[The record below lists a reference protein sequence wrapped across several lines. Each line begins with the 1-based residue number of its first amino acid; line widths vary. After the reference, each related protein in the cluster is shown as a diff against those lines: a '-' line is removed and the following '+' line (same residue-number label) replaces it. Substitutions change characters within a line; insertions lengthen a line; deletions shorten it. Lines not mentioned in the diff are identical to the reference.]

1 MRYSPALLDD
11 IRARLPVSSV
21 VGRTVA
27 LKRQGREWAGL
38 SPFKSERTPSFFV
51 NDQKGF
57 FHCFASGEHG
67 DIFGFLMKTEGVPF
81 PEAVERLAAEAGVT
95 LPKPTPEA
103 ARADDAREKLL
114 AIMEEATRFFEG
126 NLAGPR
132 GRETREYL
140 AKRGVT
146 PEEAKR
152 FRMGY
157 APDSR
162 AALKE
167 YLLARGAT
175 VQALIETGLL
185 VAGDDIPT
193 PYDRFRGRLIIPI
206 TDLRDK
212 VIAFGGRALAPDAKP
227 KYLNS
232 PETPLFHKG
241 GQLFNAF
248 RARKAAHDTSQIV
261 VVEGYMDV
269 VAMVRGGVE
278 YAVAPLGTALTETQL
293 GLLWRMSPE
302 PTICLDGD
310 AAGQKAALR
319 AADLALPHI
328 QPGRSLRFAF
338 MPDGLDPDDL
348 IRQRGPEA
356 LRKALEQTQP
366 LIEVLWRRERDAEPT
381 DTPERRAG
389 FERRLAA
396 LAKRIADPSVQ
407 GEYARELRQR
417 SREYLWQQRSG
428 GMSKTIRGT
437 TGAGAAPKSQDWRVR
452 ELAGLRGPKGRAPF
466 IVPRPQA
473 REELSRNLMTRQ
485 HGEAGLNREALIL
498 RALINHPFMLD
509 ELSEELS
516 TVTFT
521 NALLGAMR
529 DSLLSLHAEQ
539 SPLDSAAIT
548 THLSASGHNDALG
561 LIERAMTHKSDR
573 FIETDAAE
581 DRVRMGLRDALAEQ
595 EKAILKAALNAA
607 DLQNALGEG
616 SEEAYAQLLDLEARL
631 RAVDARATAIDLP
644 AASRVSELLPAPA
657 LSGATD
663 GDFPG

>member
-1 MRYSPALLDD
+1 M
-11 IRARLPVSSV
+11 
-21 VGRTVA
+21 
-27 LKRQGREWAGL
+27 AGL

-67 DIFGFLMKTEGVPF
+67 DIFSFLMKTEGITF
-81 PEAVERLAAEAGVT
+81 FEAVQRLAAEAGVT
-95 LPKPTPEA
+95 LPKESPEA
-103 ARADDAREKLL
+103 ARQEDARDKLI
-114 AIMEEATRFFEG
+114 AIMEEATRFFEA

-140 AKRGVT
+140 DKRGVT

-152 FRMGY
+152 FRMGF
-157 APDSR
+157 APDAR
-162 AALKE
+162 GALKE
-167 YLLARGAT
+167 HLTQRG
-175 VQALIETGLL
+175 VSIRDMIETGLL

-212 VIAFGGRALAPDAKP
+212 VIAFGGRALSPDAKP

-248 RARKAAHDTSQIV
+248 RARKAAHDTGQVV

-278 YAVAPLGTALTETQL
+278 HAVAPLGTALTETQL
-293 GLLWRMSPE
+293 NLLWRMSPE

-319 AADLALPHI
+319 AAELALPHI

-348 IRQRGPEA
+348 VRQRGPDA

-366 LIEVLWRRERDAEPT
+366 LIEVLWRRERDAEHL
-381 DTPERRAG
+381 DTPERKAG
-389 FERRLAA
+389 LERRLTA
-396 LAKRIADPSVQ
+396 LAKRIADPAVS
-407 GEYARELRQR
+407 GEYLRELRQR

-428 GMSKTIRGT
+428 GAQRSARGPA
-437 TGAGAAPKSQDWRVR
+437 GAGASQAKSQDWRIR
-452 ELAGLRGPKGRAPF
+452 EQAGLRGTKGKAPF
-466 IVPRPQA
+466 VAPRPQA
-473 REELSRNLMTRQ
+473 REELLRNVMTRQ

-498 RALINHPFMLD
+498 RTLINHPFMLD
-509 ELSEELS
+509 EQSEELS
-516 TVTFT
+516 TIGFT

-529 DSLLSLHAEQ
+529 DSLLGLHAQ
-539 SPLDSAAIT
+539 HSPLDSGTIT
-548 THLSASGHNDALG
+548 THLIASGHNDALG
-561 LIERAMTHKSDR
+561 LIARAMTHKSDR
-573 FIETDAAE
+573 FSETGATE

-595 EKAILKAALNAA
+595 EKAILKAALNAH
-607 DLQNALGEG
+607 DLQHALSEG

-631 RAVDARATAIDLP
+631 RAVDARATGSDLP
-644 AASRVSELLPAPA
+644 TAGEAVSAALAVMQIDAPEQ
-657 LSGATD
+657 SGANLED
-663 GDFPG
+663 YAG